1 METPGISR
9 SVTPLHSSVDPPIR
23 GSPPPSRPF
32 NRTWTVVMERSKSV
46 FSENGK
52 YRTSSVWFFCGR
64 QTSRS
69 ALVFVSQITI
79 LYIAII
85 TCFINLSLRNGS
97 SELWITIL
105 SLSLGSILPSPK
117 VKNKK
122 ESAEGDGYYAPTSH
136 AESEV

>member
-1 METPGISR
+1 M
-9 SVTPLHSSVDPPIR
+9 
-23 GSPPPSRPF
+23 
-32 NRTWTVVMERSKSV
+32 
-46 FSENGK
+46 
-52 YRTSSVWFFCGR
+52 WFFCGR

-122 ESAEGDGYYAPTSH
+122 DTHDGDGYFPPSSH